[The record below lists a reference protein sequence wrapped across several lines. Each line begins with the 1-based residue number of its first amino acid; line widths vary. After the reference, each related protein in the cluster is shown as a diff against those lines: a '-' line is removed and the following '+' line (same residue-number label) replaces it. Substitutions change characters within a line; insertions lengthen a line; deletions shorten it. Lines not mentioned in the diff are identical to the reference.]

1 MKSIVLLFALCVF
14 SLSASAQKIY
24 SVDAEYKANKKIY
37 FEDAEYKAELK
48 IYFVDAEYK
57 AGWKNASKKQLLY

>member
-1 MKSIVLLFALCVF
+1 MDVGTL
-14 SLSASAQKIY
+14 
-24 SVDAEYKANKKIY
+24 DAEYKANKKIY
-37 FEDAEYKAELK
+37 FEDAEYKADLK